1 KRTSLYIKGGDMM
14 LTATFGY
21 LSLSAFMV
29 ALLSKERADRLLAI
43 TVVCVA
49 LPIFLALFFF
59 FTH

>member
-1 KRTSLYIKGGDMM
+1 M

-29 ALLSKERADRLLAI
+29 ALLSKERADRILAI
-43 TVVCVA
+43 TVVCIA

-59 FTH
+59 FTQYTH